1 MRLLTITHGGDG
13 EFPTG
18 LMNFL
23 DIFVC
28 FV

>member
-1 MRLLTITHGGDG
+1 MCLLTTIQGGGG
-13 EFPTG
+13 EFPAG

-23 DIFVC
+23 DIFVR